1 MTPGAA
7 FADALQIADVPG
19 DCPRV
24 GLAVSGGGDST
35 ALMLLAADWAPG
47 AGAELHVA
55 TIDHGLRPEAAREAE
70 QVAALCREV
79 GIPCQVLRWQGWDRR
94 GNLQDAARRAR
105 KALLSGWAAERG
117 IATILTGHTRDDQA
131 ETVLLRLAR
140 GSGVDGLAGIA
151 PVTVENGLRW
161 VRPLLGVGREE
172 LRDWLRAR
180 GAGWID
186 DPSNDDPRF
195 DRVRARQ
202 MRDQLATLG
211 LTAGRLADTA
221 ERMRA
226 AAEVLARV
234 TADHARRLVT
244 EDRGD
249 LLVDR
254 DGLFAAPSDI
264 VTRLMAAALQWVSG
278 QGYRPRYA
286 ALKALLRDMDRGRG
300 GTLHGCLVRPEGKGT
315 IRIAREARAVAA
327 CVAAPGET
335 WDGRWTVA
343 GPFREGDEIRA
354 LGEALDGVPGWREA
368 GMPRNSLMASP
379 AVWRGGRVIAA
390 PLAGYGTGWT
400 LEPAKSRGDFAVAV
414 NAH

>member
-234 TADHARRLVT
+234 TADHARPPR
-244 EDRGD
+244 DRGP
-249 LLVDR
+249 
-254 DGLFAAPSDI
+254 G
-264 VTRLMAAALQWVSG
+264 
-278 QGYRPRYA
+278 RP
-286 ALKALLRDMDRGRG
+286 
-300 GTLHGCLVRPEGKGT
+300 
-315 IRIAREARAVAA
+315 
-327 CVAAPGET
+327 
-335 WDGRWTVA
+335 A
-343 GPFREGDEIRA
+343 G
-354 LGEALDGVPGWREA
+354 
-368 GMPRNSLMASP
+368 
-379 AVWRGGRVIAA
+379 
-390 PLAGYGTGWT
+390 
-400 LEPAKSRGDFAVAV
+400 
-414 NAH
+414 